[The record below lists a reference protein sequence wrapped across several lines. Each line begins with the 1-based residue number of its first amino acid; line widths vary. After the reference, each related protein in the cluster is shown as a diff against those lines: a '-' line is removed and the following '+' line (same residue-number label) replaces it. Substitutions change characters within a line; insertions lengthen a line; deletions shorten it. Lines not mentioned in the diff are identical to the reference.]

1 MANNLI
7 YAQKSGIM
15 LTIAN
20 TSEVDTQNFISF
32 VCARIQSI
40 LTDNFTH
47 TEFVGLQDFEENSKL
62 QLKIDLNE
70 LMNEWLHE
78 DIVKTS

>member
-7 YAQKSGIM
+7 HAQKSGIM

-20 TSEVDTQNFISF
+20 SSKVEAQNFISF

-47 TEFVGLQDFEENSKL
+47 IEFVGLQEFEENSKL
-62 QLKIDLNE
+62 QLNIDLSK
-70 LMNEWLHE
+70 LMDEWLNNPI
-78 DIVKTS
+78 D